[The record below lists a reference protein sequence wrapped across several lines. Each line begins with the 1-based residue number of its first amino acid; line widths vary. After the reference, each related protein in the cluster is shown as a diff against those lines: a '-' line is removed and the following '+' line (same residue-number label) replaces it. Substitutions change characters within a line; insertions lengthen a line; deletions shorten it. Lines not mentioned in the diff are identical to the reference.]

1 MPKTR
6 AHDFCHQTN
15 MSTKTQENK
24 EEANA
29 SKSEGAKAEDNKPKF
44 KKEELLAIFD
54 DIVFSGSFE
63 EDIDIRGKLKVTFR
77 SRSADDTL
85 AISKDIDGTSFNLIT
100 TVQERR
106 ALLNLAYS
114 LVKYQGKDLGGM
126 AIADRLSYLGKLA
139 APLVGALSVSLSKFD
154 QKVEAACV
162 EGEANF

>member
-1 MPKTR
+1 
-6 AHDFCHQTN
+6 

-24 EEANA
+24 EEATP
-29 SKSEGAKAEDNKPKF
+29 SKSQDVKPEDNKPKF

-54 DIVFSGSFE
+54 EIVFSGYYE
-63 EDIDIRGKLKVTFR
+63 EEIGLRDGKLKITFR

-114 LVKYQGKDLGGM
+114 LVKYHGKDLSSM
-126 AIADRLSYLGKLA
+126 NITERLSYLGKLA
-139 APLVGALSVSLSKFD
+139 APLVGALSVALSKFD
-154 QKVEAACV
+154 QKIEAACV